1 MLKQIDLDSIKHNLL
16 KKQVGRAINKDGS
29 SNINTLL
36 SFVDE
41 AYSEHDRERRLTER
55 TMDVMST
62 ELMEANQDLLR
73 QTKELKIEQSRYSLA
88 AEAAND
94 ALWDWNLVADT
105 VYYSPR
111 WCEMLLVPKS
121 QELNS
126 IEDLYSRMHP
136 DDLPLLKDMIQKHI
150 DGIYPRIEIEFRLRN
165 IMGQYIWVLFRGLA
179 RFDEEGKATRI
190 AGSQTDI
197 TIKKQHEV
205 ALYKA
210 AYHDE
215 LTGIPNRSLF
225 IDRLTQVIKREQHLG
240 EKLSAVLFIDLDRFK
255 YINDTMGHEFG
266 DAVLKNVAQILLNNV
281 RPIDTVARLGGDEF
295 TVLLDSVE
303 NIEEAMQIAKRL
315 LVNLNQSYEINGKDV
330 FIASSIGLT
339 VVGNNSISAQNI
351 LRNADLA
358 MYEAKSTGKSRLA
371 IFDSQHHQRLLS
383 RMETE
388 AELRKAASKGDLDVH
403 YQPIIDLKTGEIVS
417 FEALMRWFHPQ
428 KGYISPA
435 IFIPI
440 AEEVGLIGEMGE
452 EILRKVCQQIEYWVE
467 EIKNRP
473 CPHVAV
479 NISGRQLLDE
489 KYYNQLVGI
498 IKNFKH
504 SSYLFLEITEG
515 AVITDPTLAIERLT
529 KIKELG
535 VGLCI
540 DDFGTGY
547 SSLSYLHNY
556 PCDIL
561 KIDQSFIKLLSCDKK
576 SERLTTSIIGLAQ
589 DLGIKTVAEGVE
601 TEKQASKLRKLNCD
615 FGQGFYFSKALTK
628 EYATQLILNNRSF
641 VFKDFEEAS

>member
-1 MLKQIDLDSIKHNLL
+1 MLRQINLDSIKHNLL
-16 KKQVGRAINKDGS
+16 KKQVSRAINKDGT
-29 SNINTLL
+29 SNISSLL

-55 TMDVMST
+55 TMDVMSA

-94 ALWDWNLVADT
+94 ALWDWDLVTGT

-111 WCEMLLVPKS
+111 WHEMLLIPKS
-121 QELNS
+121 QQLNS

-150 DGIYPRIEIEFRLRN
+150 DGVYPRIEIEFRLKN

-179 RFDEEGKATRI
+179 RFDEDGNAIRI

-197 TIKKQHEV
+197 TIKKQHEA

-315 LVNLNQSYEINGKDV
+315 LLNLNQSYEINGKDV

-339 VVGNNSISAQNI
+339 VVGSSSISAQNI

-388 AELRKAASKGDLDVH
+388 SELRKAVSKGDLDVH

-440 AEEVGLIGEMGE
+440 AEEVGLIGDMGE
-452 EILRKVCQQIEYWVE
+452 EILKKVCRQLEYWLE
-467 EIKNRP
+467 EVKNRP

-489 KYYNQLVGI
+489 KYYNQLVGV
-498 IKNFKH
+498 IKSFKYN
-504 SSYLFLEITEG
+504 SYLFLEITEG

-547 SSLSYLHNY
+547 SSLSYLYNY

-601 TEKQASKLRKLNCD
+601 TEEQASKLRKLNCD
-615 FGQGFYFSKALTK
+615 FGQGFYFSKALSK

-641 VFKDFEEAS
+641 VFKDLEEAS